1 MISLDARALLR
12 RLLDD
17 DPEQSQKLEK
27 LFEGRAPV
35 VVTEVVIAE
44 IATLLTSQHYAAG
57 SAEVAA
63 AVESLLKE
71 PNLIVED
78 RQAVWR
84 ALQDFVKASRTMPS
98 YRLLDALAL
107 NKARSTAE
115 AYGEKLKGFYTTDPD
130 APALPGLRKL

>member
-1 MISLDARALLR
+1 MISLDAQALLR

-17 DPEQSQKLEK
+17 DPEQSQKLDK
-27 LFEGRAPV
+27 LFQGRSSI
-35 VVTEVVIAE
+35 VVTELVLAE
-44 IATLLTSQHYAAG
+44 IATLLTGQHYAVG

-84 ALQDFVKASRTMPS
+84 ALQDFVKASRTNSS
-98 YRLLDALAL
+98 YRLLDALSL

-130 APALPGLRKL
+130 APALPGVRKL